1 MSLLAKYLQGWS
13 FRGTRPAFDV
23 DEEIEV
29 FLTGMQDGAVVA
41 RIGDTIIRVPDA
53 DPSYVDT
60 RCRIRVTEF
69 DADEATGEATFLEK
83 VGESAF

>member
-1 MSLLAKYLQGWS
+1 MSLLGKYLKGWS

-29 FLTGMQDGAVVA
+29 FLTGVRDGDVIA

-60 RCRIRVTEF
+60 RCRIRITDF
-69 DADEATGEATFLEK
+69 DDADHTGEATFLKK